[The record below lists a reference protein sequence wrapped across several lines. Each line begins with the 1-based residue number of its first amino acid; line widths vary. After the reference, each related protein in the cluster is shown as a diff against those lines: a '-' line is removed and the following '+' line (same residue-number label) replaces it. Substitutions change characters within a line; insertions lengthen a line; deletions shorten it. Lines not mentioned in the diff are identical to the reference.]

1 MEPEDDFDAVF
12 GEPTNPVDTAPEPA
26 VDTTAAPTAAPVDN
40 AADDAPITTADTPV
54 DAPGDTPVDA
64 PADAPVD
71 VPVDTAPAPAP
82 QPAQVIDPVALA
94 EAMADAQER
103 RQRAAAPAPVADAPR
118 AATMDDF
125 LDDKAKASI
134 ALFKSEWAEVEAPVN
149 ALINA
154 ALQAQAVNMQREFQ
168 QVMQQRLAP
177 VESVAAQSQEAMYWQ
192 TVQAAH
198 PDFQEAAAAL
208 PAWIQKQPAILR
220 PTLERVYNGGTAV
233 EVVELL
239 SAYKQAIGS
248 TGAAPATPASSA
260 AQVTP
265 RVAAVDKAVLAATLA
280 PPAAQRSTKQT
291 SRDPN
296 DVEGSFMEAFG

>member
-1 MEPEDDFDAVF
+1 MEQEDDFDAVF
-12 GEPTNPVDTAPEPA
+12 GEPSEPVEAAPETVEATADPVEPVEPVEAADEPVEAVEAAEPVEVQADTVEPA
-26 VDTTAAPTAAPVDN
+26 QVEQPAPVAAPTAP
-40 AADDAPITTADTPV
+40 
-54 DAPGDTPVDA
+54 
-64 PADAPVD
+64 
-71 VPVDTAPAPAP
+71 
-82 QPAQVIDPVALA
+82 VIDPVALA

-248 TGAAPATPASSA
+248 TGAAPVTPASSA

-296 DVEGSFMEAFG
+296 DADGSFMEAFG

>member
-12 GEPTNPVDTAPEPA
+12 GEPSEPVEAAPETVEA
-26 VDTTAAPTAAPVDN
+26 
-40 AADDAPITTADTPV
+40 TADPV
-54 DAPGDTPVDA
+54 EPAEPVEA
-64 PADAPVD
+64 QAEPVETLEAAEPVAVQADPVE
-71 VPVDTAPAPAP
+71 PVQVEQAAPAP

-103 RQRAAAPAPVADAPR
+103 RQRAAAPAPVADAQR

-248 TGAAPATPASSA
+248 TGAAPVTPASSA

>member
-1 MEPEDDFDAVF
+1 MNQANDFDAAF
-12 GEPTNPVDTAPEPA
+12 GEPTDPVDTDLEPVEAAADPVEPA
-26 VDTTAAPTAAPVDN
+26 ESVEPVEALADPVE
-40 AADDAPITTADTPV
+40 AADPVEVADPV
-54 DAPGDTPVDA
+54 EPVIDLA
-64 PADAPVD
+64 
-71 VPVDTAPAPAP
+71 DTAPVAVAPAAP
-82 QPAQVIDPVALA
+82 VIDPVALA

-103 RQRAAAPAPVADAPR
+103 RQRAAAPAPVADVPR
-118 AATMDDF
+118 AAIVDDF

>member
-1 MEPEDDFDAVF
+1 MEPEDDFDAAF
-12 GEPTNPVDTAPEPA
+12 GEPSAQA
-26 VDTTAAPTAAPVDN
+26 
-40 AADDAPITTADTPV
+40 
-54 DAPGDTPVDA
+54 GDTPETVEATADPVE
-64 PADAPVD
+64 PAEPVEATD
-71 VPVDTAPAPAP
+71 EPVETVEAADPVEAQADPVEPVQVEQPAPAP

-296 DVEGSFMEAFG
+296 DADGSFMEAFG

>member
-1 MEPEDDFDAVF
+1 MEPEDDFDAAF
-12 GEPTNPVDTAPEPA
+12 GEPSAQADDTPETVEATADPVEPVEPVEAADEPVEA
-26 VDTTAAPTAAPVDN
+26 VEAADPVEAQADPVEPVQVEQPAAVAAPTAP
-40 AADDAPITTADTPV
+40 
-54 DAPGDTPVDA
+54 
-64 PADAPVD
+64 
-71 VPVDTAPAPAP
+71 
-82 QPAQVIDPVALA
+82 VIDPVALA

-248 TGAAPATPASSA
+248 TGAAPVTPASSA

>member
-12 GEPTNPVDTAPEPA
+12 GEPSAQADDTPETVEA
-26 VDTTAAPTAAPVDN
+26 
-40 AADDAPITTADTPV
+40 AADPVEPVEPVEAADEPVEAVETAEQVEAQADPV
-54 DAPGDTPVDA
+54 EPVQ
-64 PADAPVD
+64 VEQ
-71 VPVDTAPAPAP
+71 PAPAP

-94 EAMADAQER
+94 EAMSDAQER

-248 TGAAPATPASSA
+248 TGAAPVTPASSA

-296 DVEGSFMEAFG
+296 DADGSFMEAFG

>member
-1 MEPEDDFDAVF
+1 MEPEDDFDAAF
-12 GEPTNPVDTAPEPA
+12 GEPSAQADDTPETVEATADPVEHAEPVEAADEPVETVEAAEPVEAQADPVEPA
-26 VDTTAAPTAAPVDN
+26 QVEQPAAV
-40 AADDAPITTADTPV
+40 
-54 DAPGDTPVDA
+54 
-64 PADAPVD
+64 
-71 VPVDTAPAPAP
+71 TAPAAP
-82 QPAQVIDPVALA
+82 VIDPVALA

-248 TGAAPATPASSA
+248 TGAAPVTPASSA

>member
-1 MEPEDDFDAVF
+1 MEPEDDFDAAF
-12 GEPTNPVDTAPEPA
+12 GEPSAQADDTPETVEATADPVEPVEPVESADEPVEA
-26 VDTTAAPTAAPVDN
+26 VEAAEPVEAQADPVEPVQVEQPAAVAAPTAP
-40 AADDAPITTADTPV
+40 
-54 DAPGDTPVDA
+54 
-64 PADAPVD
+64 
-71 VPVDTAPAPAP
+71 
-82 QPAQVIDPVALA
+82 VIDPVALA

-248 TGAAPATPASSA
+248 TGAAPVTPASSA

>member
-12 GEPTNPVDTAPEPA
+12 GEPSAPVEAAPETVEA
-26 VDTTAAPTAAPVDN
+26 
-40 AADDAPITTADTPV
+40 TADPV
-54 DAPGDTPVDA
+54 EPAEPVEA
-64 PADAPVD
+64 QAELVEVVEAVEPVEAQADPVE
-71 VPVDTAPAPAP
+71 PVQVEQTAPAQ

-177 VESVAAQSQEAMYWQ
+177 VESVAAQSQEAMFYQ
-192 TVQAAH
+192 TVQAQH
-198 PDFQEAAAAL
+198 PDFREAAAAL
-208 PAWIQKQPAILR
+208 PAWIQTQPAILR
-220 PTLERVYNGGTAV
+220 PALERVYNGGTAV

-239 SAYKQAIGS
+239 STYKQAIGS
-248 TGAAPATPASSA
+248 TGAAPVTPASSA

-296 DVEGSFMEAFG
+296 DADGSFMEAFG

>member
-1 MEPEDDFDAVF
+1 MAAMEQEDDFDAAF
-12 GEPTNPVDTAPEPA
+12 GEPSAQADDTPETVEATADPVEPVEPVEAADEPVEA
-26 VDTTAAPTAAPVDN
+26 VEAADPVEAQADPVEPVQAEQPAAVAAPT
-40 AADDAPITTADTPV
+40 TP
-54 DAPGDTPVDA
+54 
-64 PADAPVD
+64 
-71 VPVDTAPAPAP
+71 
-82 QPAQVIDPVALA
+82 VIDPVALA

>member
-1 MEPEDDFDAVF
+1 MEQEDDFDAVF
-12 GEPTNPVDTAPEPA
+12 GEPSEPVEVAPETVEATADPA
-26 VDTTAAPTAAPVDN
+26 DPAEPVEAQAEPVEAVETSEPVEAQADPVEPAQVEQPADVATPAAP
-40 AADDAPITTADTPV
+40 
-54 DAPGDTPVDA
+54 
-64 PADAPVD
+64 
-71 VPVDTAPAPAP
+71 
-82 QPAQVIDPVALA
+82 VIDPVALA

-296 DVEGSFMEAFG
+296 DADGSFMEAFG

>member
-12 GEPTNPVDTAPEPA
+12 GKPSEPVEAAPETVEATADPVEHA
-26 VDTTAAPTAAPVDN
+26 EPVEAQAEPVEALEAAEPVEVQADPVEPVPVEQAAPAS
-40 AADDAPITTADTPV
+40 
-54 DAPGDTPVDA
+54 
-64 PADAPVD
+64 
-71 VPVDTAPAPAP
+71 

-248 TGAAPATPASSA
+248 TGAAPVTPASSA

-296 DVEGSFMEAFG
+296 DADGSFMEAFG

>member
-1 MEPEDDFDAVF
+1 MGQEDDFDAAF
-12 GEPTNPVDTAPEPA
+12 GEPSAQADDTPETVEATADPVEPA
-26 VDTTAAPTAAPVDN
+26 EPVEAQAEPVEAVETIEPVEAQADPVEPAQVEQLADVATPAAP
-40 AADDAPITTADTPV
+40 
-54 DAPGDTPVDA
+54 
-64 PADAPVD
+64 
-71 VPVDTAPAPAP
+71 
-82 QPAQVIDPVALA
+82 VIDPVALA

-248 TGAAPATPASSA
+248 TGAAPVTPASSA

-296 DVEGSFMEAFG
+296 DADGSFMEAFG

>member
-1 MEPEDDFDAVF
+1 MEQEDDFDAVF
-12 GEPTNPVDTAPEPA
+12 GEPSEPVEAAPETVEATADPVEPA
-26 VDTTAAPTAAPVDN
+26 EPVEAQAEPVEAVETIEPVEAQADPVEPAQVEQPADVATPAAP
-40 AADDAPITTADTPV
+40 
-54 DAPGDTPVDA
+54 
-64 PADAPVD
+64 
-71 VPVDTAPAPAP
+71 
-82 QPAQVIDPVALA
+82 VIDPVALA

-248 TGAAPATPASSA
+248 TGAAPVTPASSA

-296 DVEGSFMEAFG
+296 DADGSFMEAFG

>member
-1 MEPEDDFDAVF
+1 MEQEDDFDAVF
-12 GEPTNPVDTAPEPA
+12 GEPSEPVEAAPETVEA
-26 VDTTAAPTAAPVDN
+26 
-40 AADDAPITTADTPV
+40 TADPV
-54 DAPGDTPVDA
+54 EPAEPVEA
-64 PADAPVD
+64 QAEPVEAVETIEPVEAQADPVE
-71 VPVDTAPAPAP
+71 PVQVEQPAPAP

-248 TGAAPATPASSA
+248 TGAAPVTPASSA

-296 DVEGSFMEAFG
+296 DADGSFMEAFG

>member
-12 GEPTNPVDTAPEPA
+12 GEPSEPIEAAPETVEA
-26 VDTTAAPTAAPVDN
+26 TADPVEPVEPVE
-40 AADDAPITTADTPV
+40 AADEPVEAVEAAELVEAQADPV
-54 DAPGDTPVDA
+54 EPVQ
-64 PADAPVD
+64 VEQ
-71 VPVDTAPAPAP
+71 PAPAP

-103 RQRAAAPAPVADAPR
+103 RQRAATPAPVADAPR

-248 TGAAPATPASSA
+248 TGAAPVTPASSA

>member
-1 MEPEDDFDAVF
+1 VEQQLSEEETQKLWNEEAAKLEAGDN
-12 GEPTNPVDTAPEPA
+12 TPA
-26 VDTTAAPTAAPVDN
+26 FEAQGT
-40 AADDAPITTADTPV
+40 
-54 DAPGDTPVDA
+54 
-64 PADAPVD
+64 
-71 VPVDTAPAPAP
+71 VPVDPPQEDP
-82 QPAQVIDPVALA
+82 QPQ
-94 EAMADAQER
+94 
-103 RQRAAAPAPVADAPR
+103 AAAPDQGQEADPLAGLPEPVKQALAR
-118 AATMDDF
+118 ITELETANSQLLHHVKTAEGRVAA
-125 LDDKAKASI
+125 
-134 ALFKSEWAEVEAPVN
+134 
-149 ALINA
+149 
-154 ALQAQAVNMQREFQ
+154 MQREFQ

-248 TGAAPATPASSA
+248 TGAAPVTPASSA

>member
-1 MEPEDDFDAVF
+1 MEPEDDFDAAF
-12 GEPTNPVDTAPEPA
+12 GEPSAQADDTPETVEATADPVEP
-26 VDTTAAPTAAPVDN
+26 VEHVE
-40 AADDAPITTADTPV
+40 AADEPVEAVEAADPV
-54 DAPGDTPVDA
+54 EAQADPVE
-64 PADAPVD
+64 PVQ
-71 VPVDTAPAPAP
+71 VEQPAPAP

-248 TGAAPATPASSA
+248 TGAAPVTPASSA

>member
-1 MEPEDDFDAVF
+1 MEPEDDFDAAF
-12 GEPTNPVDTAPEPA
+12 GEPSAQA
-26 VDTTAAPTAAPVDN
+26 
-40 AADDAPITTADTPV
+40 
-54 DAPGDTPVDA
+54 GDTPETVEATADPVEPVEPVEAADEPVEAVEAADPVEAQADPVEPAQVEQPVAVAA
-64 PADAPVD
+64 PAAP
-71 VPVDTAPAPAP
+71 
-82 QPAQVIDPVALA
+82 VIDPVALA

-103 RQRAAAPAPVADAPR
+103 RQRAATPAPVADAPR

-177 VESVAAQSQEAMYWQ
+177 VESVAAQSQEAMFYQ
-192 TVQAAH
+192 TIQAAH
-198 PDFQEAAAAL
+198 PDFQQAAAVL
-208 PAWIQKQPAILR
+208 PAWIEAMPQVSSFDRAKKAEALR
-220 PTLERVYNGGTAV
+220 IYNQGNAV

-248 TGAAPATPASSA
+248 TGAAPVTPASSA

>member
-12 GEPTNPVDTAPEPA
+12 GEPSAQADDTPETVEATADPVEP
-26 VDTTAAPTAAPVDN
+26 VEPVE
-40 AADDAPITTADTPV
+40 AADEPVEAVEAADPV
-54 DAPGDTPVDA
+54 EAQADPVE
-64 PADAPVD
+64 PVQ
-71 VPVDTAPAPAP
+71 VEQPAPAP

-248 TGAAPATPASSA
+248 TGAAPVTPASSA

-296 DVEGSFMEAFG
+296 DADGSFMEAFG

>member
-1 MEPEDDFDAVF
+1 MEPEDDFDAAF
-12 GEPTNPVDTAPEPA
+12 GEPSAQADDTPETVEATADPVEHAEPVEAADEPVETVEAAEPVEAQADPVEPA
-26 VDTTAAPTAAPVDN
+26 QVEQPAAVAAPAAP
-40 AADDAPITTADTPV
+40 
-54 DAPGDTPVDA
+54 
-64 PADAPVD
+64 
-71 VPVDTAPAPAP
+71 
-82 QPAQVIDPVALA
+82 VIDPVALA

-103 RQRAAAPAPVADAPR
+103 RQRAAVPAPVADAPR

-248 TGAAPATPASSA
+248 TGAAPVTPASSA

-296 DVEGSFMEAFG
+296 DADGSFMEAFG

>member
-1 MEPEDDFDAVF
+1 MEPEDDFDAAF
-12 GEPTNPVDTAPEPA
+12 GEPSAQADDTPETVEATADPVEP
-26 VDTTAAPTAAPVDN
+26 VEPVE
-40 AADDAPITTADTPV
+40 AADEPVEAVEAADPV
-54 DAPGDTPVDA
+54 EAQADPVE
-64 PADAPVD
+64 PVQ
-71 VPVDTAPAPAP
+71 VEQPAPAP

-192 TVQAAH
+192 TVQQAH

-296 DVEGSFMEAFG
+296 DADGSFMEAFG

>member
-1 MEPEDDFDAVF
+1 MEPEDDFDAAF
-12 GEPTNPVDTAPEPA
+12 GEPSAQADDTPETVEATADPVEPVEPVEAADEPVEAVEAADPVEAQADPVEPA
-26 VDTTAAPTAAPVDN
+26 QVEQPAAVAAPAAP
-40 AADDAPITTADTPV
+40 
-54 DAPGDTPVDA
+54 
-64 PADAPVD
+64 
-71 VPVDTAPAPAP
+71 
-82 QPAQVIDPVALA
+82 VIDPVALA

-248 TGAAPATPASSA
+248 TGAAPVTPASSA

>member
-1 MEPEDDFDAVF
+1 MKPEDDFDAVF
-12 GEPTNPVDTAPEPA
+12 GEPTNPVDTAAESA
-26 VDTTAAPTAAPVDN
+26 ADTTDALVDAPVDT
-40 AADDAPITTADTPV
+40 ATDDAPITAEDTP
-54 DAPGDTPVDA
+54 ADA
-64 PADAPVD
+64 PADASADDIAPALAD
-71 VPVDTAPAPAP
+71 APVDTAPAPAP

-103 RQRAAAPAPVADAPR
+103 RQRAAAPAPVADVPR
-118 AATMDDF
+118 AAIIDDF

-192 TVQAAH
+192 TVQAEH
-198 PDFQEAAAAL
+198 PDFREAAAAL

-248 TGAAPATPASSA
+248 TGAAPVTPASSA

-296 DVEGSFMEAFG
+296 DADGSFMEAFG

>member
-1 MEPEDDFDAVF
+1 MEPEDDFDAAF
-12 GEPTNPVDTAPEPA
+12 GEPSAQA
-26 VDTTAAPTAAPVDN
+26 
-40 AADDAPITTADTPV
+40 
-54 DAPGDTPVDA
+54 GDTPETVEA
-64 PADAPVD
+64 AADPVEPVEPVEAADEPVEAVETADPVEAQAEPVEPVQAEQPAPVA
-71 VPVDTAPAPAP
+71 APSAP
-82 QPAQVIDPVALA
+82 VIDPVALA

-192 TVQAAH
+192 TVQQAH

-248 TGAAPATPASSA
+248 TGAAPVTPASSA

-296 DVEGSFMEAFG
+296 DADGSFMEAFG

>member
-1 MEPEDDFDAVF
+1 MEQEDDFDAVF
-12 GEPTNPVDTAPEPA
+12 GEPSEPVEAAPETVEATADPVEPA
-26 VDTTAAPTAAPVDN
+26 EPVEAQAEPVEAVETIEPVEAQADPVEPAQVEQLADVATPAAP
-40 AADDAPITTADTPV
+40 
-54 DAPGDTPVDA
+54 
-64 PADAPVD
+64 
-71 VPVDTAPAPAP
+71 
-82 QPAQVIDPVALA
+82 VIDPVALA

-248 TGAAPATPASSA
+248 TGAAPVTPASSA

-296 DVEGSFMEAFG
+296 DADGSFMEAFG

>member
-1 MEPEDDFDAVF
+1 MEPEDDFDAAF
-12 GEPTNPVDTAPEPA
+12 GEPSAQADDTPETVEATADPVEPA
-26 VDTTAAPTAAPVDN
+26 EPVEAADEPVEAVEAAEPVEVQADTVEPAQVEQPAPAAAPTAP
-40 AADDAPITTADTPV
+40 
-54 DAPGDTPVDA
+54 
-64 PADAPVD
+64 
-71 VPVDTAPAPAP
+71 
-82 QPAQVIDPVALA
+82 VIDPVALA

-248 TGAAPATPASSA
+248 TGAAPVTPASSA

>member
-1 MEPEDDFDAVF
+1 MEPEDDFDAAF
-12 GEPTNPVDTAPEPA
+12 GEPSAQVDDTPEPVEA
-26 VDTTAAPTAAPVDN
+26 
-40 AADDAPITTADTPV
+40 AADPVEPAEPVEAADEPV
-54 DAPGDTPVDA
+54 EAVEAADPVEA
-64 PADAPVD
+64 QADPVE
-71 VPVDTAPAPAP
+71 PVQVEQPAPAP

-296 DVEGSFMEAFG
+296 DYDSAFAEAFG

>member
-1 MEPEDDFDAVF
+1 MEPEDDFDAAF
-12 GEPTNPVDTAPEPA
+12 GEPSAQADDTPETVEATADPVEPVEPVEAADEPVEAVEAADPVEAQADPVEPA
-26 VDTTAAPTAAPVDN
+26 QVEQPVAVAAPAAP
-40 AADDAPITTADTPV
+40 
-54 DAPGDTPVDA
+54 
-64 PADAPVD
+64 
-71 VPVDTAPAPAP
+71 
-82 QPAQVIDPVALA
+82 VIDPVALA

-103 RQRAAAPAPVADAPR
+103 RQRAATPAPVADAPR

-248 TGAAPATPASSA
+248 TGAAPVTPASSA

>member
-1 MEPEDDFDAVF
+1 MEPEDNFDAAF
-12 GEPTNPVDTAPEPA
+12 GEPSAQA
-26 VDTTAAPTAAPVDN
+26 
-40 AADDAPITTADTPV
+40 
-54 DAPGDTPVDA
+54 GDTPETVEA
-64 PADAPVD
+64 TADPVE
-71 VPVDTAPAPAP
+71 PVEPVEAADEPVEAVEAAEPVEAQADPVEPVQVEQPAPAP

-154 ALQAQAVNMQREFQ
+154 ALQAQAVNRQREFQ

>member
-1 MEPEDDFDAVF
+1 MEPEDDFDAAF
-12 GEPTNPVDTAPEPA
+12 GEPSAQAGDTPETVEATADPVEPVEPVEAADEPVEA
-26 VDTTAAPTAAPVDN
+26 VEAAEPVEAQVDPVEPVQVEQPAAVAAPTAP
-40 AADDAPITTADTPV
+40 
-54 DAPGDTPVDA
+54 
-64 PADAPVD
+64 
-71 VPVDTAPAPAP
+71 
-82 QPAQVIDPVALA
+82 VIDPVALA

-248 TGAAPATPASSA
+248 TGAAPVTPASSA

-296 DVEGSFMEAFG
+296 DADGSFMEAFG

>member
-1 MEPEDDFDAVF
+1 MEPEDDFDAAF
-12 GEPTNPVDTAPEPA
+12 GEPSAQVDDTPEPVEA
-26 VDTTAAPTAAPVDN
+26 TADPVEPVEPVE
-40 AADDAPITTADTPV
+40 AADEPVEAVEAADPV
-54 DAPGDTPVDA
+54 EAQADPVE
-64 PADAPVD
+64 PVQ
-71 VPVDTAPAPAP
+71 VEQPAPAP

-125 LDDKAKASI
+125 LDDKTKASI

-177 VESVAAQSQEAMYWQ
+177 VESVAAQSQEAMYWR

-248 TGAAPATPASSA
+248 TGAAPVTPASSA

-296 DVEGSFMEAFG
+296 DADGSFMEAFG

>member
-1 MEPEDDFDAVF
+1 MEQEDDFDAVF
-12 GEPTNPVDTAPEPA
+12 GEPSEPVEAAPETVEA
-26 VDTTAAPTAAPVDN
+26 TADPVEHAEPVE
-40 AADDAPITTADTPV
+40 AADEPVETVEAAEPVEAQADPV
-54 DAPGDTPVDA
+54 EPVQVEQ
-64 PADAPVD
+64 PAAVA
-71 VPVDTAPAPAP
+71 APAPP
-82 QPAQVIDPVALA
+82 VIDPVALA

-125 LDDKAKASI
+125 LDDKGRASV
-134 ALFKSEWAEVEAPVN
+134 ALLATEWAEVAGPVN
-149 ALINA
+149 TIIA
-154 ALQAQAVNMQREFQ
+154 AELKAQAENLRREFRQ
-168 QVMQQRLAP
+168 EMNQRVAP
-177 VESVAAQSQEAMYWQ
+177 MESVAAQSQEAMYWQ

-248 TGAAPATPASSA
+248 TGAAPVTPASSA

>member
-1 MEPEDDFDAVF
+1 MEQEDDFDAVF
-12 GEPTNPVDTAPEPA
+12 GEPTNLVDTAAEPV
-26 VDTTAAPTAAPVDN
+26 VDTTDAPTDAPVDN
-40 AADDAPITTADTPV
+40 AADDAPITAAEAPA
-54 DAPGDTPVDA
+54 DAPSDTTVDA
-64 PADAPVD
+64 PADAQGD
-71 VPVDTAPAPAP
+71 VPTDTAPAPAP

-296 DVEGSFMEAFG
+296 DADGSFMEAFG

>member
-1 MEPEDDFDAVF
+1 MEPEDDFDAAF
-12 GEPTNPVDTAPEPA
+12 GEPSAQA
-26 VDTTAAPTAAPVDN
+26 
-40 AADDAPITTADTPV
+40 
-54 DAPGDTPVDA
+54 GDTPETVEATADPVEPVEPVEAADEPVEAVEAADPVEAQADPVEPAQVEQPVAVAA
-64 PADAPVD
+64 PAAP
-71 VPVDTAPAPAP
+71 
-82 QPAQVIDPVALA
+82 VIDPVALA

-103 RQRAAAPAPVADAPR
+103 RQRAATPAPVADAPR

-192 TVQAAH
+192 TVQAQH
-198 PDFQEAAAAL
+198 PDFREAAAAL

>member
-1 MEPEDDFDAVF
+1 MEPEDDFDAAF
-12 GEPTNPVDTAPEPA
+12 GEPSAQADDTPETVEATADPVEP
-26 VDTTAAPTAAPVDN
+26 VEPVE
-40 AADDAPITTADTPV
+40 AADEPVEAVEAAEPVEAQADPV
-54 DAPGDTPVDA
+54 EPVQ
-64 PADAPVD
+64 VEQ
-71 VPVDTAPAPAP
+71 PAPAP

-248 TGAAPATPASSA
+248 TGAAPVTPASSA

>member
-1 MEPEDDFDAVF
+1 MEPEDDFDAAF
-12 GEPTNPVDTAPEPA
+12 GEPSAQV
-26 VDTTAAPTAAPVDN
+26 
-40 AADDAPITTADTPV
+40 
-54 DAPGDTPVDA
+54 GDTPEPVEAAADTVEPAPPVEPVDEPVEPVEA
-64 PADAPVD
+64 ADPVEAQADPVEPVQVEQPAPVAAQS
-71 VPVDTAPAPAP
+71 AP
-82 QPAQVIDPVALA
+82 VIDPVALA

-248 TGAAPATPASSA
+248 TGAAPVTPASSA

>member
-1 MEPEDDFDAVF
+1 
-12 GEPTNPVDTAPEPA
+12 
-26 VDTTAAPTAAPVDN
+26 
-40 AADDAPITTADTPV
+40 
-54 DAPGDTPVDA
+54 
-64 PADAPVD
+64 
-71 VPVDTAPAPAP
+71 
-82 QPAQVIDPVALA
+82 
-94 EAMADAQER
+94 MADAQER

-248 TGAAPATPASSA
+248 TGAAPVTPASSA

-296 DVEGSFMEAFG
+296 DADGSFMEAFG

>member
-1 MEPEDDFDAVF
+1 MKPEDDFDAAF
-12 GEPTNPVDTAPEPA
+12 GEPSAQADDTPETVEATADPVEPVEPVEAADEPVEA
-26 VDTTAAPTAAPVDN
+26 VETIEPVEAQADPVEHAQVEQLADVATPAAP
-40 AADDAPITTADTPV
+40 
-54 DAPGDTPVDA
+54 
-64 PADAPVD
+64 
-71 VPVDTAPAPAP
+71 
-82 QPAQVIDPVALA
+82 VIDPVALA

-248 TGAAPATPASSA
+248 TGAAPVTPASSA

-296 DVEGSFMEAFG
+296 DADGSFMEAFG

>member
-1 MEPEDDFDAVF
+1 MEPEDDFDAAF
-12 GEPTNPVDTAPEPA
+12 GEPSAQADDTPEPVEA
-26 VDTTAAPTAAPVDN
+26 
-40 AADDAPITTADTPV
+40 AADPVEHAEPVEVADEPVGAVETTEPVEAQADPV
-54 DAPGDTPVDA
+54 E
-64 PADAPVD
+64 PAQAEQP
-71 VPVDTAPAPAP
+71 APAPAP

-265 RVAAVDKAVLAATLA
+265 RAATVDKAVLAATLA